1 MQSPQHNPG
10 SAVLVVHG
18 VLLVML
24 AGLVIATPHAVE
36 RIAEAV
42 QAEFVGPDAPVVA
55 PTQFTQ
61 PGGRDSEALLRDPS
75 PVIQGER
82 LGRVISSY

>member
-1 MQSPQHNPG
+1 MHSPQRNPG

-18 VLLVML
+18 FLLGML
-24 AGLVIATPHAVE
+24 AGLVIATPE